1 MRSGLISKKR
11 TQYLSGRIERGYV
24 RADVGTKRKARDRGY
39 RQAGA
44 TVRGIRTAAYPSQ
57 GETRGAWPEMLGGTM
72 RHSLQ
77 ARFTPARCIGEVR
90 RRELGS
96 VPSAARR
103 SGRCGLLRQLVDAE
117 LPDMTRRFC
126 GGGDGDA
133 GRLLRECGAGRL
145 PRTTLIGARTTVSW
159 RSSIHPHCG
168 HASGDGFEFSR
179 QCRFVRRVG
188 SAGRIRGRP
197 CAERNHHA

>member
-1 MRSGLISKKR
+1 M
-11 TQYLSGRIERGYV
+11 
-24 RADVGTKRKARDRGY
+24 GTKRKARDRGH

-44 TVRGIRTAAYPSQ
+44 NVRGIRTAAYPSQ
-57 GETRGAWPEMLGGTM
+57 GEIRGAWPEMPGGTM
-72 RHSLQ
+72 RHSVQ

-96 VPSAARR
+96 VPSEARR
-103 SGRCGLLRQLVDAE
+103 SGRCGLLRQLIDAE
-117 LPDMTRRFC
+117 LPNMTRRFC

-133 GRLLRECGAGRL
+133 GRLLRERGAGRL
-145 PRTTLIGARTTVSW
+145 PLTTPIGARTAASW
-159 RSSIHPHCG
+159 GSSIYAHCY
-168 HASGDGFEFSR
+168 HASGDGVEFYR

-188 SAGRIRGRP
+188 SAGRIRGRR